1 MDPLRNPYAPGA
13 GAPPPLLAGRDDLVA
28 AAELA
33 LARSRDGRPA
43 KSFVSVGLRGVGKT
57 VVLNKVQ
64 RLAEDQNYQ
73 AAYIEAHDDIQLTSV
88 IVGALRPVLLR
99 LDRMTAANDIV
110 KRGLRT
116 LRSFASTFRVN
127 IGGVDLGIEPEI
139 GSADSGDLQADLP
152 ELFLAVG
159 EAAKARRTAV
169 ALIIDEVQYVG
180 ERELSALIMSIHRI
194 SQRQLP
200 VIFFGAGL
208 PQLRGKMGEAKS
220 YVERLF
226 DFPTVDA
233 LSDSDAK
240 RAIAEPARGEGVI
253 FQPDAL
259 DEIVKVTQ
267 GYPYFLQEWG
277 HVVWLRAQQSP
288 IDKRVIVEAYPDAIR
303 KLDDS
308 FFRVRLDRMTP
319 TEKKYMRAMAEL
331 GPGSHRS
338 GDVAREYGALVT
350 SVAPIRASL
359 IAKGMVYSPAHGD
372 TAFTVPLFDDFMRRE
387 MPARS

>member
-1 MDPLRNPYAPGA
+1 MDPRRNPYAPGA
-13 GAPPPLLAGRDDLVA
+13 GSPPPLLAGRDDLVA
-28 AAELA
+28 AADLA
-33 LARSRDGRPA
+33 LTRVREGRPA

-64 RLAEDQNYQ
+64 RLAEDQGYQ

-88 IVGALRPVLLR
+88 LAGTLRPVLLR
-99 LDRMTAANDIV
+99 LDKMAAASDIV

-116 LRSFASTFRVN
+116 LRSFASTFRVSY
-127 IGGVDLGIEPEI
+127 GGIDLGIEPEV
-139 GSADSGDLQADLP
+139 GSADSGDLQMDLP
-152 ELFLAVG
+152 DLFLAVG
-159 EAAKARRTAV
+159 EAAKARNTAV
-169 ALIIDEVQYVG
+169 ALIIDEVQYVN
-180 ERELSALIMSIHRI
+180 EKEMSALIMSIHRVN
-194 SQRQLP
+194 QRELP

-233 LSDSDAK
+233 LSDADAK
-240 RAIAEPARGEGVI
+240 RAIAEPAAGEGVA
-253 FQPDAL
+253 FLPEAL
-259 DEIVKVTQ
+259 SEIVKITQ

-288 IDKRVIVEAYPDAIR
+288 IGVGVIHESYPDAIKR
-303 KLDDS
+303 LDDS

-338 GDVAREYGALVT
+338 GDIAKEYGAMVT
-350 SVAPIRASL
+350 SVAPTRAAL

-387 MPARS
+387 MPTV